1 MHTIQ
6 KIYFASGNT
15 HKRDEMQRL
24 ILEGIHIVLPK
35 DEGIAF
41 DPVEDGESFIE
52 NALIKARC
60 LYDIVHA
67 PVLADDSGLVVDA
80 PRYGCSEGRNLTSQ
94 EQYTLLLKEMEGME
108 DRRARFVSACV
119 LMLSADRIYIVQ
131 ETVEGAIAQK
141 AMGLHGF
148 GYDPIF
154 LVEDTGLTASQLSP
168 EEKDRCS
175 HRGRAMRR
183 IDALLEKEIAR

>member
-1 MHTIQ
+1 M
-6 KIYFASGNT
+6 
-15 HKRDEMQRL
+15 RL
-24 ILEGIHIVLPK
+24 SLPTT
-35 DEGIAF
+35 AVWSWTPF
-41 DPVEDGESFIE
+41 
-52 NALIKARC
+52 
-60 LYDIVHA
+60 
-67 PVLADDSGLVVDA
+67 ADDSGLVVDA
-80 PRYGCSEGRNLTSQ
+80 LSGRPGIHTARYGCSEGRILTSQ